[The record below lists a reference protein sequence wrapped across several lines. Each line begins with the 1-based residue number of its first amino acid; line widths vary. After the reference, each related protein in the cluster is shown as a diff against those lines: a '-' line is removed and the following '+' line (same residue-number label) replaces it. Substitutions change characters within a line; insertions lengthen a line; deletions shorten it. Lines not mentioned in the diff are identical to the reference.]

1 MTERRRFVRRR
12 LRAPRSA
19 RQRVGS
25 RNTLQRTT
33 RPRKLRDD
41 RPRHAR
47 RAAFDGAEHAAASVE
62 RWCLASRRQSRFS
75 RARSDDRPRRGGR
88 ARRSRRDGRTKH
100 LRHRERSSVTKR
112 TCAPPPSSRSENRD
126 LVSPTPRGPALES
139 IEGWFVDELRTR
151 GERASSSAASPAAR
165 DSHAFCTHIATRS
178 GTTVCDRHGSRDCLP
193 VPKIFLVVCRPKPKR
208 TERPGGSSARCR
220 VFRSL

>member
-1 MTERRRFVRRR
+1 MGR

-19 RQRVGS
+19 RERVPDREKQPTNNVS
-25 RNTLQRTT
+25 EKTARRPSPARAT
-33 RPRKLRDD
+33 RGVRWR
-41 RPRHAR
+41 RMRRRAR
-47 RAAFDGAEHAAASVE
+47 RAPNDRVVSAVE
-62 RWCLASRRQSRFS
+62 RFPRAF
-75 RARSDDRPRRGGR
+75 ARSTE
-88 ARRSRRDGRTKH
+88 ARRSRASIPAGTDKRNTT
-100 LRHRERSSVTKR
+100 RHRERSSVTKR
-112 TCAPPPSSRSENRD
+112 TCVPPPSSRSENRD
-126 LVSPTPRGPALES
+126 LVSPTPRSPALEPLDV
-139 IEGWFVDELRTR
+139 WFVDELRTR
-151 GERASSSAASPAAR
+151 GERASSSAASLAAR

>member
-75 RARSDDRPRRGGR
+75 RARVRTIDRGGGR

-151 GERASSSAASPAAR
+151 GERASSIAASSAARAYTAL
-165 DSHAFCTHIATRS
+165 C
-178 GTTVCDRHGSRDCLP
+178 VCALKCAGDDGKKCVDTGKSR
-193 VPKIFLVVCRPKPKR
+193 I
-208 TERPGGSSARCR
+208 S
-220 VFRSL
+220 

>member
-151 GERASSSAASPAAR
+151 GERASSIAASSAARAYTAL
-165 DSHAFCTHIATRS
+165 C
-178 GTTVCDRHGSRDCLP
+178 VCALKCAGDDGKKCVDTGKSR
-193 VPKIFLVVCRPKPKR
+193 I
-208 TERPGGSSARCR
+208 S
-220 VFRSL
+220 